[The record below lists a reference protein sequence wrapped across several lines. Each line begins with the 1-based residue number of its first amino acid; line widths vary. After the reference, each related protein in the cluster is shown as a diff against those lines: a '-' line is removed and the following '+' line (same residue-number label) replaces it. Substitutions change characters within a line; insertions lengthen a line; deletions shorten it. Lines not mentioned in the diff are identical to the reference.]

1 MNANALA
8 QGRRFIARLVLIA
21 FAPFALDGC
30 LSIGVDGT
38 RPKTAAVGAPASLE
52 ARLYETGKD
61 TKRDVKSGRDVT
73 WKLFRLDTS
82 ADVSVREGTGATWSA
97 TDLPPGKYRIAATWG
112 PKPDVAGDVSAGSG
126 DDTFSLAAG
135 ETARADVVLKKFPTW
150 AVVGVVLGVA
160 GVVAFVVVLVAFGNS
175 QKGIHLSSG
184 NTMRGE
190 TGPGEPAL
198 KKLEDEDAA
207 K

>member
-1 MNANALA
+1 MSAITFPWF
-8 QGRRFIARLVLIA
+8 RKSTVLSVLLA

-38 RPKTAAVGAPASLE
+38 RPKTPAAGAPASLE

-61 TKRDVKSGRDVT
+61 AKRDVKSGRDVT

-82 ADVSVREGTGATWSA
+82 ADVPVREGTGATWSA

-112 PKPDVAGDVSAGSG
+112 PKPDVAGDVSAASG

-135 ETARADVVLKKFPTW
+135 ESARADFVLKKFPTW
-150 AVVGVVLGVA
+150 SVWTVIAVILGVA
-160 GVVAFVVVLVAFGNS
+160 AGIAIFISILPRGNL
-175 QKGIHLSSG
+175 LSDANPVRDAGQGKELRES
-184 NTMRGE
+184 
-190 TGPGEPAL
+190 PGYEVPA
-198 KKLEDEDAA
+198 A
-207 K
+207 